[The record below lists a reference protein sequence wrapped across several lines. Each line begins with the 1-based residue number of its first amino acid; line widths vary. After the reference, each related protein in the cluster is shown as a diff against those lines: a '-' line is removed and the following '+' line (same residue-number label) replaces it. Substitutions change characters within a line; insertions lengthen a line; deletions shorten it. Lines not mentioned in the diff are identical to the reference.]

1 MRLLCSFECL
11 CGDLVASFG
20 GSSHQNR
27 DLVVMEV
34 FCRGVPEYWKGEGES
49 HEEID
54 YSEGNCDKIRRSQ
67 DD

>member
-1 MRLLCSFECL
+1 
-11 CGDLVASFG
+11 
-20 GSSHQNR
+20 
-27 DLVVMEV
+27 VVMEV